1 MRIYE
6 GIGPHRGKC
15 LFGDSDARVL
25 MYEQIGIE
33 PIRGWEQ
40 IDREFLR
47 QFDRDYAGLVVFRAL
62 DRLSQR
68 GGLPGGK
75 RGGGVVASSSFVPF
89 YGRPLG
95 SGLKCCR
102 PDRFF
107 SVH

>member
-15 LFGDSDARVL
+15 LFGDSDARAL

-47 QFDRDYAGLVVFRAL
+47 QFDRDMLDWWYSGPWIVYPSEEAYRAAKEEEAL
-62 DRLSQR
+62 
-68 GGLPGGK
+68 
-75 RGGGVVASSSFVPF
+75 
-89 YGRPLG
+89 
-95 SGLKCCR
+95 
-102 PDRFF
+102 
-107 SVH
+107 

>member
-15 LFGDSDARVL
+15 LFGDSDARAL

-47 QFDRDYAGLVVFRAL
+47 QFDRDMLDWWYSGPWIVYPSEEAYWAGQKRRRRCSLLLFCTFLRPSAWQ
-62 DRLSQR
+62 RSQM
-68 GGLPGGK
+68 L
-75 RGGGVVASSSFVPF
+75 
-89 YGRPLG
+89 
-95 SGLKCCR
+95 
-102 PDRFF
+102 
-107 SVH
+107 